1 MGGIRSTHGFV
12 SGLLPCA

>member
-1 MGGIRSTHGFV
+1 MGGILSTHGFV